1 MKPIR
6 NWLDSIRGGRGSGN
20 QSSTATVR
28 RLSRRDQEAQYT
40 RLFYIAMVAVA
51 GLIVIIL
58 GAGALYEY
66 QIKPNAVLAE
76 VNGHEIKRRDYW
88 QYQSVVLYRQARTY
102 ESFAQQTTG
111 QQQQQF
117 LQFAAAF
124 DAQRDDVW
132 GSTDVSSATL
142 QEMID
147 NQLYLDGAQAMGIE
161 VTDEMASQYA
171 LNEFAPPDAP
181 LQTPIPSPTMIPER
195 AQMATETANAQAT
208 EQSIALGTP
217 VATAIPGTPSAS
229 PQATPVVDSTPVAS
243 PVAITPATPSATP
256 NLADSLN
263 TANAEY
269 DIFQDA
275 VFDEAH
281 MSEDDYLRLW
291 AKPQVARQLVD
302 AQIVNGVAQTGEQVN
317 AQHILVATQELANQL
332 YEQATGGADFTALA
346 KANST
351 DTVTQPTGG
360 QLGWFTRLEVDPA
373 FADAAFALEPGQ
385 ISQPVQTPY
394 GWHII
399 KSLDKAPD
407 RALNDSQYQLA
418 TDDAKTTWLDDQ
430 RAAADISNDYAEETP
445 TPTQGSFVPPVNAPT
460 PVPATPIPMTPT
472 PTEPLIGPE
481 PVDPNATVPAT
492 PGAAT
497 PVPGSATP
505 VATPAA
511 GAATPI
517 ATTAVATPNAA
528 TPVATPAAG

>member
-6 NWLDSIRGGRGSGN
+6 NWLDSVRRRFGSGS

-28 RLSRRDQEAQYT
+28 RLSRRDQEARYT
-40 RLFYIAMVAVA
+40 RLFYIMMAAVA
-51 GLIVIIL
+51 ALIVIIL
-58 GAGALYEY
+58 GAGAIVEY
-66 QIKPNAVLAE
+66 VVKPNAVLAE

-102 ESFAQQTTG
+102 ESFAAQTTG

-124 DAQRDDVW
+124 DAQRANVW
-132 GSTDVSSATL
+132 GSTDVSNATL

-147 NQLYLDGAQAMGIE
+147 NQLYIDGAEAMGIE
-161 VTDEMASQYA
+161 ITDEMASQYA
-171 LNEFAPPDAP
+171 LNEFSPPDAP

-195 AQMATETANAQAT
+195 AVMATETANAQAT

-217 VATAIPGTPSAS
+217 VATAIPGTPDAS
-229 PQATPVVDSTPVAS
+229 PQATPVTDSTPAAS
-243 PVAITPATPSATP
+243 PVVETPATPSATP
-256 NLADSLN
+256 DLMDSMN
-263 TANAEY
+263 TANAEF
-269 DIFQDA
+269 DIFQEA
-275 VFDEAH
+275 VFEDAH

-291 AKPQVARQLVD
+291 AKPQVARQQVD
-302 AQIVNGVAQTGEQVN
+302 AQIVNGVPQTDAQVN

-351 DTVTQPTGG
+351 DTVTAATGG

-373 FADAAFALEPGQ
+373 FADVAFAMEPGQ
-385 ISQPVQTPY
+385 ISQPVQTPF

-399 KSLDKAPD
+399 KVNDTDPD
-407 RALNDSQYQLA
+407 RALSDSQYQLA
-418 TDDAKTTWLDDQ
+418 VNDAKTSWLDEQ
-430 RAAADISNDYAEETP
+430 RAAADISNDHEVETP
-445 TPTQGSFVPPVNAPT
+445 TPTSGAFVPPVNAPT
-460 PVPATPIPMTPT
+460 VVPATPLPVTPT

-481 PVDPNATVPAT
+481 PVDPNATVPVSPVAT
-492 PGAAT
+492 PATATPVDGGATPAAT
-497 PVPGSATP
+497 PLAGAGTP

-511 GAATPI
+511 SPQAS
-517 ATTAVATPNAA
+517 
-528 TPVATPAAG
+528 PAA